1 MLRRMAEILTDHP
14 GWNHSRSRDH
24 LTMNERYP
32 LDQWLDGQVWYLE
45 QGTDFTEDVATLRSG
60 LRHWAKT
67 LYGSRLR
74 THMSHRRDAFR
85 EPGFNHRIK
94 TAITIQ
100 AIPQ

>member
-1 MLRRMAEILTDHP
+1 MAEVMKDHP
-14 GWNHSRSRDH
+14 GWNHSRSREH

-45 QGTDFTEDVATLRSG
+45 QGTDFTEDVDTFRSG

-67 LYGSRLR
+67 LYRSRLR
-74 THMSHRRDAFR
+74 SHSSHRRGSLH
-85 EPGFNHRIK
+85 EPGFDLRVK